1 MPTTLTVLTTKGF
14 TTAHWYRRTW
24 LWFKRLIGFGEV
36 IMVGDRKFRIKSVK
50 DDHTILIK

>member
-1 MPTTLTVLTTKGF
+1 MSTTLTVLTTKGF
-14 TTAHWYRRTW
+14 KIAHWYNRPW

-36 IMVGDRKFRIKSVK
+36 IMVGDKKLRIKAIK